1 MAERRDNGAM
11 RKIWAVAFREVRH
24 TVLTKG
30 FIFGALVVPV
40 LMFGAIAAIGL
51 LVGMQVAPVSGTVAL
66 IDPSGS
72 VAEFARTELTPEQ
85 VAKDMEEMLR
95 RSCIRRRCRSPSRPA
110 PSAPAA
116 GPRPPSGWGRRR

>member
-85 VAKDMEEMLR
+85 VAKVKASHTGRFL
-95 RSCIRRRCRSPSRPA
+95 IPLLKPA
-110 PSAPAA
+110 KPTKTPA
-116 GPRPPSGWGRRR
+116 